1 MTLDDLKK
9 TYRQLFNTDEGKI
22 VLNDLELRFHI
33 LASTYVPGDPHD
45 TSYREGQRS
54 VVLTILRM
62 MEEKTNQEIQQAKDE

>member
-22 VLNDLELRFHI
+22 VLNDLELRFHS
-33 LASTYVPGDPHD
+33 LTTTYVPGDPHD

>member
-22 VLNDLELRFHI
+22 VLTDLELRFHS
-33 LASTYVPGDPHD
+33 LATTYVPGDPHD

-62 MEEKTNQEIQQAKDE
+62 MEEKTNQEFQQEKDE